1 MFSHEIKYPSLFV
14 FFGQWRQ
21 CLPITNEFW
30 EMIVFKNLK
39 LLVMRIFWSLLS
51 CRLSSENLTVVVM
64 SAAGNQ
70 LFCFLSLSVFI
81 TVNAW
86 RLFCRK
92 NFSVFHRKNNSV
104 RVWSYMRLNVRISVC
119 WNYTRYN
126 RFKHWYLLYFINT
139 DIRNNM
145 HWTSWLF
152 WRAPHAALNLTV
164 TIKMLLFRVQRES
177 LCWGEMRAA
186 WQQPCTQT
194 PARYYSTHPPSTN
207 RC

>member
-1 MFSHEIKYPSLFV
+1 MSIGSILAFLCFLGNGDGWI
-14 FFGQWRQ
+14 
-21 CLPITNEFW
+21 PIMNEFW

-39 LLVMRIFWSLLS
+39 LLVMWIFWSLLS

-64 SAAGNQ
+64 TAAGNQ
-70 LFCFLSLSVFI
+70 LFNFLSLSVFI

-86 RLFCRK
+86 RLLKKITAYGFGATLSFVGITRDK
-92 NFSVFHRKNNSV
+92 IDSLIFAV
-104 RVWSYMRLNVRISVC
+104 LNKR
-119 WNYTRYN
+119 WHMEHA
-126 RFKHWYLLYFINT
+126 K
-139 DIRNNM
+139 RNNM
-145 HWTSWLF
+145 HLKSWLF

-164 TIKMLLFRVQRES
+164 TIQMLLFRVQRES